1 MAYQPSWARAVQK
14 KDLEQQTLEE
24 RIDAQ
29 DVWTFA
35 ECLGLA
41 ADYGA
46 KVRMVIASVY
56 ARGKTYVERD
66 LTNPEGSRNSK

>member
-1 MAYQPSWARAVQK
+1 MEK
-14 KDLEQQTLEE
+14 TLEQ
-24 RIDAQ
+24 RIDEQ

-35 ECLGLA
+35 ECTGLA
-41 ADYGA
+41 ADYGT

-66 LTNPEGSRNSK
+66 LVNNNQPETQKSGRDT